1 MKKLVLLCISMGLMA
16 CAQKIPLEA
25 IPYEPPT
32 QWQQGKAT
40 AWPSIDWWQQFES
53 PELLRLQQVA
63 QENNPE
69 LAAMA
74 ARLLQADYQL
84 TLRGV
89 SKFPTVDASLGG
101 RHNGV
106 LSGGNERNSWNAD
119 FGASYELDV
128 WGRLYAQRQ
137 SAKAQWLATQF
148 EQQAVA
154 LSVSAEVGRQY
165 VALLALRE
173 RERIAEEQLATAKEV
188 LRVVQA
194 RVRAGAVSP
203 MDEMRQTAQ
212 LERQRAALHPLRQQR
227 LEAELA
233 LANLLGV
240 PAQAVTV
247 EGEFAQLAAPTTEVG
262 LSSELLLRRPDL
274 RQQEA
279 RLQAAQADVKA
290 ARRALYPNFRLT
302 AGVGQSGDTWSQLWR
317 GSWMYNLGASVT
329 QPIFQGGRLRAEHKL
344 SQAQQL
350 ELLEDYRGALLSAFT
365 EVEVALSNLDAIQA
379 QYQAQQEV
387 LATSQELFRLA
398 ERRYREGADDLLS
411 LLEAQQSLYSAEETV
426 LNLAEQALQ
435 AHITLYRV
443 IGGGAEA
450 QTLPMQK
457 AS

>member
-16 CAQKIPLEA
+16 CSQKIPLEA

-40 AWPSIDWWQQFES
+40 AWPSIDWWQQFQS
-53 PELLRLQQVA
+53 PELQHLQQVA

-101 RHNGV
+101 RHSGA
-106 LSGGNERNSWNAD
+106 LSGGSERNSWNAD

-173 RERIAEEQLATAKEV
+173 RERIAEEQLATAEEV

-212 LERQRAALHPLRQQR
+212 LERQLAALHPLRQQR

-247 EGEFAQLAAPTTEVG
+247 EGEFAQLSTPTTEVG

-279 RLQAAQADVKA
+279 RLQAAEADVKA
-290 ARRALYPNFRLT
+290 ARRALYP
-302 AGVGQSGDTWSQLWR
+302 
-317 GSWMYNLGASVT
+317 
-329 QPIFQGGRLRAEHKL
+329 
-344 SQAQQL
+344 
-350 ELLEDYRGALLSAFT
+350 
-365 EVEVALSNLDAIQA
+365 
-379 QYQAQQEV
+379 
-387 LATSQELFRLA
+387 
-398 ERRYREGADDLLS
+398 
-411 LLEAQQSLYSAEETV
+411 
-426 LNLAEQALQ
+426 
-435 AHITLYRV
+435 
-443 IGGGAEA
+443 
-450 QTLPMQK
+450 
-457 AS
+457 